1 MKGFLLAL
9 AIAGGLTGCATDVAQ
24 TPTALRP
31 YAGQERLLVVRQPV
45 TVVLSTGYTRQI
57 KPGSRWQHVG
67 TTTQGEVLRPVG
79 DTFMVYGR
87 HMHEA
92 YLVVSAGYL
101 VGFYL
106 PVEGAFS
113 PLSKAIELKT
123 E

>member
-1 MKGFLLAL
+1 MKSFLVAL
-9 AIAGGLTGCATDVAQ
+9 SVAGGLIGCATDVAQ
-24 TPTALRP
+24 TPTAFRP
-31 YAGQERLLVVRQPV
+31 HAGQERVLIVRQPV
-45 TVVLSTGYTRQI
+45 TVVLSTGYTRLI
-57 KPGSRWQHVG
+57 KPGSKWQHVG

-101 VGFYL
+101 IGFYL

-113 PLSKAIELKT
+113 PLSKHVELKT